1 MNKLRRITCLALG
14 AGMLCIGGSA
24 VAQTYP
30 ERAIRLVMPFPPG
43 GGTDA
48 VARSIGQRLSERL
61 GQPVVVEARP
71 GAGGNIA
78 YEHVA
83 RSAPDGHTLLF
94 ATNGIATNVS
104 LYSKLSYDTMKDF
117 APITLVARSPH
128 VLVANASVPV
138 NNLRELIALGKSKPG
153 TLYFGSSGSGTV
165 PHLAG
170 ELFSTQT
177 GAKLVHV
184 PYKGAGAAQTDLVS
198 GSIQLMFASIASSQ
212 PFIKQGR
219 LRALGVTGDQRS
231 QAMPEVPTIAEAGV
245 PGYAIEAW
253 FAMLAPAGTP
263 APIVDRLYREISAIV
278 ADPELKKKML
288 DVGQE
293 LIVNKSPAEFSSYL
307 RSEIKKMAEV
317 VKTSG
322 AVAN

>member
-1 MNKLRRITCLALG
+1 
-14 AGMLCIGGSA
+14 MLCIAGSA
-24 VAQTYP
+24 AAQNYP
-30 ERAIRLVMPFPPG
+30 ERAIRLIMPFPPG

-48 VARSIGQRLSERL
+48 VARSIGHRLSERL

-104 LYSKLSYDTMKDF
+104 LYNKLPYDTMKDF

-128 VLVANASVPV
+128 VLVANAGVPA

-170 ELFSTQT
+170 EMFGTQT

-231 QAMPEVPTIAEAGV
+231 QAMPDVPTIAEAGV
-245 PGYAIEAW
+245 PGYSIEAW

-263 APIVDRLYREISAIV
+263 APIIDRLHREISDII

-293 LIVNKSPAEFSSYL
+293 LVVNKSPAEFSAYL

-322 AVAN
+322 ATAN

>member
-128 VLVANASVPV
+128 VLVANASVPA

-170 ELFSTQT
+170 EMFSTQT
-177 GAKLVHV
+177 GAKIVHV

-212 PFIKQGR
+212 PFIKQGK